1 LFFFEI
7 FDFDKDEIVKLKD
20 FFEENL
26 WKTVYITT
34 DKTDWDMSILS
45 CSVK

>member
-1 LFFFEI
+1 MFFFEI

-34 DKTDWDMSILS
+34 DETDWDMSILS
-45 CSVK
+45 CSVE